1 MTTLPPPPLP
11 VITSLAKSSPETR
24 SHRRR
29 RWLIPLLCVA
39 AALAIVIGV
48 TAAAVARQGGHDEAQ
63 RAGAIVVFGAAEYA
77 GRPSPVY
84 RARLDHGYD
93 LFEQGL
99 AQFVIT
105 TGGAGADPTY
115 NEGGVGRDYLARRG
129 IPDRCLIAE
138 TQGDDTAE
146 SAERV
151 SAILR
156 TNHLHTVVAVS
167 DAYHI
172 YRIKKLLA
180 RQGVVAFGSPRPGS
194 VPRTPAAKLVTAVR
208 EAVSYCV
215 WRVSKR

>member
-1 MTTLPPPPLP
+1 
-11 VITSLAKSSPETR
+11 VITYVAKSAPETR
-24 SHRRR
+24 SRHRR
-29 RWLIPLLCVA
+29 RWLVPLVCVA
-39 AALAIVIGV
+39 AGVAAVIALI
-48 TAAAVARQGGHDEAQ
+48 AAGVARQGGRDEAQ
-63 RAGAIVVFGAAEYA
+63 RADAIVVFGAAEYA

-93 LFEQGL
+93 LFQQGL

-105 TGGAGADPTY
+105 TGGAGADPTFS
-115 NEGGVGRDYLARRG
+115 EGGVGRDYLARRG

-156 TNHLHTVVAVS
+156 TNRLHTVVAVS

-172 YRIKKLLA
+172 FRIKKLLA
-180 RQGVVAFGSPRPGS
+180 RQGVVAYGSPRAGS
-194 VPRTPAAKLVTAVR
+194 IPRTPAAKLATAVR

-215 WRVSKR
+215 WRAVGAR